1 MRPSAP
7 QVACGIAAALL
18 AVGVAVVAVRGR
30 SAAQGALTA
39 ARPAIDGLLAAVDER
54 RFADLARYADAGF
67 VAETSA
73 PELRPVLDT
82 MDAVLGRRV
91 SLAEPSARLAG
102 GDGRRLAV
110 SVESTHE
117 RGSAVLDVVA
127 ERGADGGWRVS
138 RLAARSAAFVWVLR

>member
-1 MRPSAP
+1 MASAL
-7 QVACGIAAALL
+7 AAALL
-18 AVGVAVVAVRGR
+18 VLGVAVVAVRGR

-39 ARPAIDGLLAAVDER
+39 ARPSIDGLLAAVDER
-54 RFADLARYADAGF
+54 RFGDLARYADAGF
-67 VAETSA
+67 VAETRG
-73 PELRPVLDT
+73 PELRPVLDA

-91 SLAEPSARLAG
+91 SLAEPSARLAD

-110 SVESTHE
+110 SMEAAHE

-138 RLAARSAAFVWVLR
+138 RVAARSAAFVWVLR